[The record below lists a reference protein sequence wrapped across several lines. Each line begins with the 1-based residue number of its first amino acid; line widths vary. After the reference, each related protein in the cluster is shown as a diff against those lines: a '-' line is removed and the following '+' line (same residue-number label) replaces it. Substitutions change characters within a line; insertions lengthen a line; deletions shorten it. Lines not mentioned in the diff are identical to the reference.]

1 MTALNRKVVAID
13 YSDSGFGFEG
23 RWSSV
28 VAVDV
33 IRAATT
39 AITAVTGGRRCF
51 PVPSLEAAVPL
62 AARLDN
68 PLLAGELGGAM
79 PYGFELQNSPA
90 AIATR
95 EDVERPL
102 LLLSTSGTRLMHEA
116 AQNHVTYAACLRN
129 AAAQARHLAARD
141 ESVLLVG
148 AATRGEFRE
157 EDMLCCARIGR
168 ALVEGGYRARDA
180 QTEEIIERW
189 GAADDDAFVCGASVA
204 YLDATN
210 QRADLDFILGHI
222 DDLESVFEVTG
233 DELAMTGG

>member
-1 MTALNRKVVAID
+1 
-13 YSDSGFGFEG
+13 
-23 RWSSV
+23 
-28 VAVDV
+28 
-33 IRAATT
+33 
-39 AITAVTGGRRCF
+39 
-51 PVPSLEAAVPL
+51 
-62 AARLDN
+62 
-68 PLLAGELGGAM
+68 M

-102 LLLSTSGTRLMHEA
+102 LLLSTSGTRVMHEA

-180 QTEEIIERW
+180 QTEEIIDRW
-189 GAADDDAFVCGASVA
+189 GTADDDAFVNGASVA

-210 QRADLDFILGHI
+210 QHADLDFILEHI